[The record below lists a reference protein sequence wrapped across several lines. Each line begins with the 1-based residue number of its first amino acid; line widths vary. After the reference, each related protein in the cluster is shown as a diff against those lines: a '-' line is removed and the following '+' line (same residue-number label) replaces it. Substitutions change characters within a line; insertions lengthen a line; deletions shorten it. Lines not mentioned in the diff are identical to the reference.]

1 MQEILPGIHHWTAMH
16 PSIGAPVS
24 SYYVESAA
32 AVIDPMVPEEGLDW
46 FDGKPLERVVLA
58 NRHHYRQAD
67 QFAERFGIP
76 VMANEKGLHDIG
88 DRPAIHPFSFGDEV
102 APGIVARSFEDSW
115 PDEGVLVIGDGKTIA
130 LADGIMRY
138 GGNLSFVPDQYLG
151 DDPEEEKATLR
162 AAVRRLLDSDVDFD
176 AVLVG
181 HGDPITSGG
190 RAELEGLAQG

>member
-1 MQEILPGIHHWTAMH
+1 MQEILPGIHHWTAVH
-16 PSIGAPVS
+16 EGIGAPVS

-46 FDGKPLERVVLA
+46 FDGKPLDRVVIA

-76 VMANEKGLHDIG
+76 VLANEKGLHELEG
-88 DRPAIHPFSFGDEV
+88 RPGVQAFSFGDEV
-102 APGIVARSFEDSW
+102 APGIVAQSFEDSW
-115 PDEGVLVIGDGKTIA
+115 PDEGVLVLSGANAIV
-130 LADGIMRY
+130 LADGVMRY
-138 GGNLSFVPDQYLG
+138 GGSISFVPDEHLG
-151 DDPEEEKATLR
+151 EDPEEEKAVLR
-162 AAVRRLLDSDVDFD
+162 AAVRRLLDSGVEFD

-190 RAELEGLAQG
+190 KAELEGLAAG